1 MTDYLEKYDLNLEY
15 LQGNKHEEYKTALL
29 EYYST
34 DNVCPKSGDEVT
46 KELKDGILKI
56 FCSKSKYNLRITLAK
71 YVDLYEDLENKKK
84 NRNVVLS
91 KISMLLM
98 KDDLSGLKSDFE
110 KLKEEY
116 INNKKEINSINTV
129 FDKQQDNIEEHNR
142 VINLL
147 KSELSAVFYKRKGYY
162 SKIKNYKLDNTQKE
176 SIMNYLKQHSSNIN
190 SKTLAHLN
198 KFVKIDSDDMKNW
211 IEWMRKCVKYLMVK
225 HKLRKEVN
233 KFKIYEKHIEI
244 INKHFIIDM
253 PVIDNHKEI
262 DVPQKGGATM
272 FDNPPLDNK
281 TPITNQEYIDETHIS
296 NKEHVVSKELPS
308 DIKTIHLSNTPYQ
321 QPIQEQVQQPVQ
333 EQAQQPIQ
341 EQVQQSVQQVQEPI
355 QQPVQQ
361 PVQEP
366 IQQPIQQIKQPMPPP
381 IVNQPPSILSTIK
394 NLIPFQGG
402 GSKNDIKQIHIDT
415 KDLHK
420 NIGQPSSDIKIVRI
434 KKEHLTPSYSEST

>member
-34 DNVCPKSGDEVT
+34 DNVCPKSGEEVK

-56 FCSKSKYNLRITLAK
+56 SCSKSKYNLRITLAK

-84 NRNVVLS
+84 NRNVILS

-110 KLKEEY
+110 KLKEDY
-116 INNKKEINSINTV
+116 VNNKKEINSINKV

-147 KSELSAVFYKRKGYY
+147 RSELSSVFQKRKGYY

-233 KFKIYEKHIEI
+233 KFKIYEKHIET

-253 PVIDNHKEI
+253 PVIDNHKDI
-262 DVPQKGGATM
+262 DVPQKGGATI
-272 FDNPPLDNK
+272 FDNPSPDNK

-296 NKEHVVSKELPS
+296 NQEHVVSKELPS
-308 DIKTIHLSNTPYQ
+308 DIKTIHLPNSVQ
-321 QPIQEQVQQPVQ
+321 QSVQEPVQQPV
-333 EQAQQPIQ
+333 Q
-341 EQVQQSVQQVQEPI
+341 EQVQQSVQEQVQEQI
-355 QQPVQQ
+355 QEPVQQ
-361 PVQEP
+361 SVKEQVQQQVQEP

-415 KDLHK
+415 KDLQQ
-420 NIGQPSSDIKIVRI
+420 NIDQPSSDIKIVRI

>member
-34 DNVCPKSGDEVT
+34 DNVCPKSGDEVK

-56 FCSKSKYNLRITLAK
+56 SCSKSKYNLRIILAK
-71 YVDLYEDLENKKK
+71 YVDLYENLENKKK
-84 NRNVVLS
+84 NRNVILS

-110 KLKEEY
+110 KLKEDY
-116 INNKKEINSINTV
+116 VNNKKEINSINKV

-147 KSELSAVFYKRKGYY
+147 RSELSSVFQKRKGYY

-198 KFVKIDSDDMKNW
+198 KFVKIDSDDIKNW

-225 HKLRKEVN
+225 YKLRKEVN
-233 KFKIYEKHIEI
+233 KFKIYEKHIET

-272 FDNPPLDNK
+272 FDHPPSDNK
-281 TPITNQEYIDETHIS
+281 TSITNQEYIDETHIS
-296 NKEHVVSKELPS
+296 NQEHVVSKELPS
-308 DIKTIHLSNTPYQ
+308 DIKTIHLPIQ
-321 QPIQEQVQQPVQ
+321 QQVQEQVKQPIQEPVQ
-333 EQAQQPIQ
+333 
-341 EQVQQSVQQVQEPI
+341 QQVQEPI
-355 QQPVQQ
+355 QEQVKQ
-361 PVQEP
+361 PVQE
-366 IQQPIQQIKQPMPPP
+366 QVKQP
-381 IVNQPPSILSTIK
+381 VQEQVKQPSSILSTIK
-394 NLIPFQGG
+394 NLIPFQRGG
-402 GSKNDIKQIHIDT
+402 GKNDIKQIHIDKKDLHT

-420 NIGQPSSDIKIVRI
+420 NIEQLSSDIKIVRI

>member
-34 DNVCPKSGDEVT
+34 DNVCPKSGDEVK

-56 FCSKSKYNLRITLAK
+56 SCSKSKYNLRITLAK

-98 KDDLSGLKSDFE
+98 KDDLSGLKGDFE

-116 INNKKEINSINTV
+116 INNKKEISSINKV

-176 SIMNYLKQHSSNIN
+176 SIMNYLKQHSNNIN

-198 KFVKIDSDDMKNW
+198 KFVKIDGDDMKNW

-233 KFKIYEKHIEI
+233 KFKIYEKHIET

-262 DVPQKGGATM
+262 DVPQKGGVTI
-272 FDNPPLDNK
+272 FDGLTHISNPEHVVE
-281 TPITNQEYIDETHIS
+281 TPVVDETHIS
-296 NKEHVVSKELPS
+296 NPEHVVEAPVVDETPIINQEHVVSKELPS

-321 QPIQEQVQQPVQ
+321 QPIQEPL
-333 EQAQQPIQ
+333 QQPIQ
-341 EQVQQSVQQVQEPI
+341 QPI

-361 PVQEP
+361 PIP
-366 IQQPIQQIKQPMPPP
+366 PLIQRS
-381 IVNQPPSILSTIK
+381 SILSTIK
-394 NLIPFQGG
+394 NLIPFQRGG
-402 GSKNDIKQIHIDT
+402 GKNDIKQIHIDT
-415 KDLHK
+415 KYLQK
-420 NIGQPSSDIKIVRI
+420 NIVQPSSNIKIVRI